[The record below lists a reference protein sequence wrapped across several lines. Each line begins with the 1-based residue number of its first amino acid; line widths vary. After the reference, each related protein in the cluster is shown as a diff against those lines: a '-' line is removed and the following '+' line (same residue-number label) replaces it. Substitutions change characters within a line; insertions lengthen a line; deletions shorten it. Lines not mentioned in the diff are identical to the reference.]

1 VPPDEPPLPEDVSTG
16 SEDGPLEPGLELTRL
31 DLSEIVRDSVARA
44 SEASPSVIV
53 EVNTPPSLPALGEAD
68 ALSGVV
74 RLLVDHA
81 CRQSDAGV
89 TVKVRRGDEGITV
102 HVIDRGPGL
111 DRENAP
117 DGFDLAR
124 TLVAF
129 HGGILW
135 AEPLPAGGTKVAF
148 TIPEEPPTVQGPDL
162 EAATEALRLLD
173 QLSRPGFAV
182 EDPVVLDEPG
192 EWEPEGIA
200 SIDLAPIT
208 ELAAAEAVDVLDPL
222 VEVIEEDA
230 VEVLDPPVEVLEPR
244 TEAPVLEPSEVEV
257 VEDLDEPEPEVVP
270 GGDDEA
276 NSDEDGPDVPAA
288 LFDPPTM
295 EPTEPQAEPER
306 EAVATEVVVP
316 VVDDEPRPEVP
327 APAVEVAAGVPGPEE
342 ASAELVTPF
351 HPAEMVEPPKRF
363 VLDPLH
369 PATQL
374 LRGLALDYD
383 PDADDQPS
391 WLMGRGD
398 RSS

>member
-102 HVIDRGPGL
+102 HVVDRGPGL

-200 SIDLAPIT
+200 SIDLAAIT

-257 VEDLDEPEPEVVP
+257 VEDPDEPEPEVVP
-270 GGDDEA
+270 GGTTRRTRTKTA
-276 NSDEDGPDVPAA
+276 RTC
-288 LFDPPTM
+288 PPPSSTL
-295 EPTEPQAEPER
+295 R
-306 EAVATEVVVP
+306 RWS
-316 VVDDEPRPEVP
+316 PRSRRRSLSVRRWRRR
-327 APAVEVAAGVPGPEE
+327 
-342 ASAELVTPF
+342 SSC
-351 HPAEMVEPPKRF
+351 
-363 VLDPLH
+363 
-369 PATQL
+369 
-374 LRGLALDYD
+374 
-383 PDADDQPS
+383 PS
-391 WLMGRGD
+391 WMTNLVRRSPRRPSRWRPVFPGR
-398 RSS
+398 RRRRPSS